1 MISLTVWYHLTTG
14 PETMVGAQMSAEESF
29 YEEVV
34 VKGQFS
40 PKRDVNCNLELSEDE
55 VYTTMRE
62 KYTQTAIM
70 PNDGVLQDSEN
81 IYEVIPGNY
90 AQQKC
95 EHNPMIRS
103 YSFGAK
109 ERTTGSIGKK
119 TLPPL
124 PQHDSSD
131 TDESNLRV
139 SCTLTASRSNPDIS
153 STQYAEII
161 HTNKVSDF
169 IPSRPTRESENPLL
183 RHDFSG
189 NLSFLPNL
197 RNLRKHLTEI
207 SQDRCLER
215 EQRSAKTTPSTTPE
229 PSRKPNEPVP
239 NLCLSKS
246 VSPKHSPQHSPR
258 AETSPGPIYVNME
271 FPPVE
276 NGDNHSRRSSASSRS
291 SVSFNERHS
300 LSSMEDGVFR
310 DVDVPPYENIRDL
323 FEGGRKREGS
333 SPVDIVYSDL
343 HFHGSRRPPG
353 SKPKLGKSA
362 STSSCSSER
371 DKLKIEERSLSLPSQ
386 SNPNLPPPKTSLD
399 GPRPKSRSLGK
410 LNGGALGFYLARFVK
425 RATVQRSNSKTLQ
438 STLHDIVS
446 KEKVEDCSSV
456 NVEVTSDMMRISTN
470 CSPWEVIASF
480 DIENIGCIELYEQ
493 DNTTLGVIVCV
504 PETEAQC
511 YVVRCPDA
519 QLIYSAVKN
528 AFNSSNSKVSASL
541 QKLFFYLKR

>member
-1 MISLTVWYHLTTG
+1 
-14 PETMVGAQMSAEESF
+14 MVGAELMAQMSTEESF
-29 YEEVV
+29 YEEVI

-40 PKRDVNCNLELSEDE
+40 SKRDVNCNLELNEDE
-55 VYTTMRE
+55 VYSTMRG

-70 PNDGVLQDSEN
+70 PNDGDFQDSEN

-109 ERTTGSIGKK
+109 ETTTGNIGKK
-119 TLPPL
+119 ILPPL

-131 TDESNLRV
+131 SNESNLRV
-139 SCTLTASRSNPDIS
+139 SSALTVSRSNPDIS

-229 PSRKPNEPVP
+229 PPRKPKETLP
-239 NLCLSKS
+239 NPQCLSKS
-246 VSPKHSPQHSPR
+246 VSPRHSPQHSPR
-258 AETSPGPIYVNME
+258 AKNSPGPIYVNME
-271 FPPVE
+271 FPLVE
-276 NGDNHSRRSSASSRS
+276 NGDNLSRRSSASSRS

-300 LSSMEDGVFR
+300 LSSTEDGVFR

-323 FEGGRKREGS
+323 FDGGRKREGS

-343 HFHGSRRPPG
+343 HFHGSRRPQG
-353 SKPKLGKSA
+353 SKPRLAKSESTPLG
-362 STSSCSSER
+362 SSEP
-371 DKLKIEERSLSLPSQ
+371 DKLTIEERSLSLPGQ
-386 SNPNLPPPKTSLD
+386 SNPNLPPPKKLLKD
-399 GPRPKSRSLGK
+399 PRPKSRSLGK

-425 RATVQRSNSKTLQ
+425 SATVQRSNSKTLQ
-438 STLHDIVS
+438 STIHDIVS
-446 KEKVEDCSSV
+446 KAKVEDCSSV

-493 DNTTLGVIVCV
+493 DNTMLGVIVCV

-528 AFNSSNSKVSASL
+528 AFNSSNSKVSVSFQNIFL
-541 QKLFFYLKR
+541 LS

>member
-1 MISLTVWYHLTTG
+1 
-14 PETMVGAQMSAEESF
+14 MVGAELIAEMSTEESF
-29 YEEVV
+29 YEEVI
-34 VKGQFS
+34 VKGQLS
-40 PKRDVNCNLELSEDE
+40 AKRDANCNLEISENE
-55 VYTTMRE
+55 VYTPMRG
-62 KYTQTAIM
+62 KYTQTEL
-70 PNDGVLQDSEN
+70 PNEGDLQDSEN

-90 AQQKC
+90 AQQKF
-95 EHNPMIRS
+95 EHTPMIRS
-103 YSFGAK
+103 FSFGAAQ
-109 ERTTGSIGKK
+109 RTTGSTAKE
-119 TLPPL
+119 TLRPL
-124 PQHDSSD
+124 PRHNSSD
-131 TDESNLRV
+131 TAENLRV
-139 SCTLTASRSNPDIS
+139 SSSLNASCSDPDIS

-215 EQRSAKTTPSTTPE
+215 EQRSAKSTPSTTPE
-229 PSRKPNEPVP
+229 PQRKPNDAVP
-239 NLCLSKS
+239 NQCLSKS
-246 VSPKHSPQHSPR
+246 VSPKHSPQQSPR
-258 AETSPGPIYVNME
+258 AKNSPGPIYVNME

-276 NGDNHSRRSSASSRS
+276 NGDIHSRRSSASSRS
-291 SVSFNERHS
+291 SVSFNEHHS
-300 LSSMEDGVFR
+300 LSSTEEGVFR
-310 DVDVPPYENIRDL
+310 DADVSPYENIRDL
-323 FEGGRKREGS
+323 FEGGRKAEGS

-343 HFHGSRRPPG
+343 HFHGSRHPRG
-353 SKPKLGKSA
+353 SKLKLEKAA
-362 STSSCSSER
+362 STPLGGSPP
-371 DKLKIEERSLSLPSQ
+371 DKLIIEERSLSLPGQ
-386 SNPNLPPPKTSLD
+386 SNPKLPPPKKLLED
-399 GPRPKSRSLGK
+399 PRPKSRSLGK

-425 RATVQRSNSKTLQ
+425 SVTVQRSNSKTLQ
-438 STLHDIVS
+438 STIHDIVS
-446 KEKVEDCSSV
+446 KTKVEDCSSV

-493 DNTTLGVIVCV
+493 DTTTLGVIVCV

-541 QKLFFYLKR
+541 QNISL